1 MATPLYDVCDP
12 RAPPIPPLPPLSELP
27 ELPAEFQLELEF
39 PEPVSSS
46 AAPLPNIPT
55 GKVSLVID
63 RNKPIEDLSGDAW
76 TDILTL
82 SSVASIGQTVQPAR
96 KRAFRARTPDRPA
109 SLKRLLPPE
118 YHHITMEDMNGMKVK
133 STAFINLTHVV
144 AAHRQIDFREAKK
157 LLYFEKRR
165 IAACLAK
172 RKQYLKREAAGD
184 PTTALSLD

>member
-12 RAPPIPPLPPLSELP
+12 RAPPIPPLPSLEELP
-27 ELPAEFQLELEF
+27 DLPAEFQLELEF

-46 AAPLPNIPT
+46 AAPLPNIAT

-82 SSVASIGQTVQPAR
+82 SSVASIRPTVQPPR

-118 YHHITMEDMNGMKVK
+118 YHVTMEDMNAMKVK

-157 LLYFEKRR
+157 LLYIEKRR

-184 PTTALSLD
+184 PTTASR